1 MQLQRIAVAG
11 IKIYF
16 SGILFAGFN
25 IIVSMLF
32 TSTVWATPAQII
44 SLSRGLIVIVPMA
57 FLLSVA
63 AGITGVWLA
72 FPVTEGLVAAL
83 GVVFFIRWRKT
94 LPAS

>member
-1 MQLQRIAVAG
+1 
-11 IKIYF
+11 
-16 SGILFAGFN
+16 
-25 IIVSMLF
+25 MLF
-32 TSTVWATPAQII
+32 TSQYGLCLLKSSLCQEADSDRSDGIPA
-44 SLSRGLIVIVPMA
+44 
-57 FLLSVA
+57 SVA